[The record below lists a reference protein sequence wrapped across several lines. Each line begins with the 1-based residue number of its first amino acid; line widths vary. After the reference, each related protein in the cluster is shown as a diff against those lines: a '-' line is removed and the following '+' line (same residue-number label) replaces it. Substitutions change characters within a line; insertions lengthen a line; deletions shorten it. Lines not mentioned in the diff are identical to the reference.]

1 MQIFEEFLFFKLCT
15 TTTEKKNKQLI
26 QLILC
31 QLDVGGW
38 RKEKGTRLTQERG
51 LPRKCARF
59 VLFRLIEKR
68 SFNLLC
74 VLDLFFTAVAVSS
87 VSDFFFTG
95 INCS

>member
-1 MQIFEEFLFFKLCT
+1 MQIFEEVFFFKLHT
-15 TTTEKKNKQLI
+15 TKKQQQKNRQLI
-26 QLILC
+26 QLILS

-51 LPRKCARF
+51 LPRKWPRF

-87 VSDFFFTG
+87 VSDFFFLLV
-95 INCS
+95 